1 MISLYLSPQGFRCV
15 LKTRATSFL
24 NDIKQHIIVEVVEIL
39 KTQDVNWNVQSS
51 KGTARSGSLGDNMEA
66 AFLRLVPSNTGS
78 EEEEC

>member
-1 MISLYLSPQGFRCV
+1 MLREAILLDIFISQLSPQGFRCI

-51 KGTARSGSLGDNMEA
+51 KGKE
-66 AFLRLVPSNTGS
+66 PSQKKY
-78 EEEEC
+78 EV

>member
-1 MISLYLSPQGFRCV
+1 MISLYFSPQGFRCI